1 MSRAKPNLWLKQKTK
16 QLIKA
21 CGGLPEASRV
31 CGEDARAYSVPH
43 LSRCQNVNAPDFM
56 PIDIVLCL
64 ESYCGEPVVS
74 AALAEARP
82 SAVEAGD
89 FRDELSDVVEGAAAL
104 LGRYRSM
111 LADKRLDAAE
121 RVQLYAGL
129 EDLVREAREAQ
140 ASLMAMAPDTGGA
153 A

>member
-1 MSRAKPNLWLKQKTK
+1 MSRAKPNLWLKQKTR

-21 CGGLPEASRV
+21 CGGLTDTSRV
-31 CGEDARAYSVPH
+31 CAEDARPYSVPH

-64 ESYCGEPVVS
+64 EAYCGEPIIT
-74 AALAEARP
+74 AAMAEARP
-82 SAVEAGD
+82 AQVEAGD

-104 LGRYRSM
+104 LGRYRTM

-140 ASLMAMAPDTGGA
+140 ASLMAMAPDLGDEA
-153 A
+153 